1 MALGP
6 SFPRRDLLK
15 FEREVKMPELA
26 EVETVR
32 RHLAKSLKGKKI
44 KEIIVDEKD
53 RWLFAF
59 AKQAEVRKALEGAKV
74 TGAGRKGKYFWLELN
89 RKPWPIFHLGM
100 SGNVSLLEGPTGTGR
115 HRDIWGGAKLWSLE
129 DEDPKGRMWFCRLLL
144 IMDKKM
150 EMAFTDPRRFGRMWL
165 ADDPWKHPRIA
176 KLGYDPLIDF
186 PTAKVLHERLQKRK
200 KSIKSVLLDQSL
212 FAGIGNW
219 LADEILF
226 QSRFSPHRL
235 ASELTL
241 KDVGILR
248 KQILTVCEKAVSV
261 DADYERFPKSWLFH
275 ERWGKKKTATTSR
288 GHKIQHD
295 EVGGRT
301 TAWVPEWQT

>member
-1 MALGP
+1 
-6 SFPRRDLLK
+6 
-15 FEREVKMPELA
+15 MPELA

-32 RHLAKSLKGKKI
+32 QHLAKSLKGKKI
-44 KEIIVDEKD
+44 QEIVLDEKD

-59 AKQAEVRKALEGAKV
+59 AKHAAVKKALEGAKV
-74 TGAGRKGKYFWLELN
+74 IGAGRKGKYFWLELD

-100 SGNVSLLEGPTGTGR
+100 SGNVSLLEGPAGKGK
-115 HRDIWGGAKLWSLE
+115 HRDIWGGE
-129 DEDPKGRMWFCRLLL
+129 NRMWFCRLLL
-144 IMDKKM
+144 ILDKKI

-165 ADDPWKHPRIA
+165 ADDPWEHPRIA

-186 PTAKVLHERLQKRK
+186 PTAKVLHERLVKRK

-226 QSRFSPHRL
+226 QCKISPYRK
-235 ASELTL
+235 ASDFTL
-241 KDVGILR
+241 KDTTLLR
-248 KQILTVCEKAVSV
+248 KHILAVCKKAVSV
-261 DADYERFPKSWLFH
+261 DADYERFPKTWLFH

-288 GHKIQHD
+288 GQKIQHD
-295 EVGGRT
+295 QVGGRT
-301 TAWVPEWQT
+301 TAWVPGWQS